1 MRQNCGADAGTQPL
15 TVHDSLI
22 NTDRERTPPEL
33 NTDNGRFVEAWAGS
47 WRRGP
52 VRGGVGR
59 QNACAG
65 TMPISVMNK
74 SRLSE
79 QECAACRCAAGSA
92 ACRRT
97 AGRVRSDTDGPT
109 RSNQHATTRHNT
121 SHVTRASVRAHATR
135 HEKRASTQAR
145 HCSSHS
151 RQRER
156 CTRVSSAAAL
166 ASAATVSS
174 KQ

>member
-22 NTDRERTPPEL
+22 RERTPPEL

-135 HEKRASTQAR
+135 HEKRASSQAR